1 MEFINNKLVCNNTQV
16 YREIEHE
23 GIIILWLWADL
34 NNNIL
39 QVCVD
44 KYAPDDII
52 EQAYEKVA
60 YDYGYTIGDLISLT
74 K

>member
-1 MEFINNKLVCNNTQV
+1 MKFINDKLVCNNTQV
-16 YREIEHE
+16 YREVEHQ
-23 GIIILWLWADL
+23 GLIVLWFWADTKA
-34 NNNIL
+34 NIL

-44 KYAPDDII
+44 KYAPDDVI
-52 EQAYEKVA
+52 ESAYELVA